1 MKAMNNKNGLMFGII
16 GLLSGILFMM
26 FYFGLNN
33 NRMFGGVGS
42 GMMGREFNERVDKD
56 TDNDAHMDDFMQNM
70 MSDLGTKQGDDFD
83 KAFLSEM
90 IVHHEGAVDMAKQ
103 AQKQAKHQEIIDLS
117 QKIIDAQNSEIE
129 MMKSWQKNWGY

>member
-1 MKAMNNKNGLMFGII
+1 
-16 GLLSGILFMM
+16 MM